1 MANHAEAGRHVF
13 QLLGHVFAE
22 RRHRATA
29 RLAGFVGLRQVRS
42 YVARQILRQRLALYL
57 FRYRARCLGN
67 LDGRSAFVGFEIFQF
82 QFELLDLA
90 IQFLGAADRT
100 PHRIGLARLLTVQNP
115 ACKSELSRSPR

>member
-1 MANHAEAGRHVF
+1 MANHAEAGRHVL

-90 IQFLGAADRT
+90 IQFLGAAPECHTAQLRDQQLQVLDL
-100 PHRIGLARLLTVQNP
+100 GLARGHHGFV
-115 ACKSELSRSPR
+115 